1 MFDTVSGAPDNFK
14 VLKTFL
20 AKIAEIVST
29 QFWTAGCRVEQLTTA
44 LQRASGRVDGAAG
57 RPLASRSRDSDCV
70 ELIAARQIL
79 AFFKRMV
86 ALCFELSGAPDT
98 VSNMVAR

>member
-1 MFDTVSGAPDNFK
+1 MFDTVSGAPDNFE

-29 QFWTAGCRVEQLTTA
+29 R
-44 LQRASGRVDGAAG
+44 RASGRVDGAAG
-57 RPLASRSRDSDCV
+57 RPDSDCV
-70 ELIAARQIL
+70 ELGLFYAVAARQIL
-79 AFFKRMV
+79 AFFKSMV
-86 ALCFELSGAPDT
+86 AFCFELSGAPDT